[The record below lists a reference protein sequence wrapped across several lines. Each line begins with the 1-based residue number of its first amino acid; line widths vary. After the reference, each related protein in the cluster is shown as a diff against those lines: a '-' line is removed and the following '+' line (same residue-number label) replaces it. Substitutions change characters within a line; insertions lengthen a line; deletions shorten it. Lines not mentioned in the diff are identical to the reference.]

1 MTTTP
6 SAADSVAILG
16 LSATHANKSLG
27 VLTEFGFTPS
37 IETTDIFTV
46 ANGKR
51 ELLRRIV
58 TQVLLTMTFTTLSIL
73 DDEVTALFAGGPGGT
88 LTFEATEGALIV
100 TRKNA
105 ESGRPQQV
113 FNIPSAAIRGTGLT
127 GTPGAEASGYQFE
140 AVALLAGDATDL
152 GTIVNSTPAGLAGQQ
167 RKAAVQQALAE
178 GNVTATEIDLS
189 TISVDDAKAAVNSDK
204 LPAQTMLDYEHE
216 HKKRATLISF
226 LESKLAAADETP
238 ATEPEVGAE

>member
-16 LSATHANKSLG
+16 LAATHDGKSLG

-73 DDEVTALFAGGPGGT
+73 DDEVTALFAGGAGGK

-127 GTPGAEASGYQFE
+127 GTPGSEAAGYQFE
-140 AVALLAGDATDL
+140 AVALLVGDATDL
-152 GTIVNSTPAGLAGQQ
+152 GTIVNSTPAGFAGQQ
-167 RKAAVQQALAE
+167 RKQAVEGALAQ
-178 GNVTATEIDLS
+178 GNVTTTEIDLS
-189 TISVDDAKAAVNSDK
+189 SISVDDAKAAVNEGK
-204 LPAQTMLDYEHE
+204 LPAQTTLDYEYE

-226 LESKLAAADETP
+226 LEGKIAEENAAEAD
-238 ATEPEVGAE
+238 AE